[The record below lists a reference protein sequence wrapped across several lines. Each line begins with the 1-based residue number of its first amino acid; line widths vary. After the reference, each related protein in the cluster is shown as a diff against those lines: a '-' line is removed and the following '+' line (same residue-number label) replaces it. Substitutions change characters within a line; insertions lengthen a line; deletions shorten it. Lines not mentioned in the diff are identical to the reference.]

1 MAEPNDYLEHRIAEE
16 EEEDHDAVTAEIDQ
30 YLYEVETYG
39 EGCIF
44 SPVSLQ
50 VR

>member
-1 MAEPNDYLEHRIAEE
+1 MAEPNDYLEHRIAEEEEE

-39 EGCIF
+39 EWW
-44 SPVSLQ
+44 
-50 VR
+50 